1 MATVLWPTDKI
12 LLLIYIVFAMM
23 SITLEATLRQ
33 IAAALRD
40 RALVIRALLINFV
53 LVPLLAIVLVQLI
66 PMAQDVKDGILLL
79 AVVPGD
85 FLAFNFT
92 RKLCARIELAAAV
105 LFLLTFV
112 GVLLTPVSA
121 HWILQSQLPVSVPYA
136 RVIKAILV
144 YVALPLIAGLALNK
158 WFPKLATSLQ
168 KPFTVLSALAF
179 IGFTISTGST
189 KTAAAKT
196 IAGGGALLGLALFIL
211 GGMILGWFLGG
222 SDHET
227 RGVMSLSTGLR
238 SFAICLAIA
247 AETFPDSNV
256 DLTIIASAALGIPM
270 AFLFTTFRARKRK
283 KKIAAHSLAGA
294 A

>member
-12 LLLIYIVFAMM
+12 LLLIYIVLAMM

-33 IAAALRD
+33 IAAALRN
-40 RALVIRALLINFV
+40 RALVTRALLINFV

-92 RKLCARIELAAAV
+92 RKLGARIEFAAAV

-112 GVLLTPVSA
+112 GVLLAPVLA
-121 HWILQSQLPVSVPYA
+121 HWIIQSQLPVSVPYA
-136 RVIKAILV
+136 KVIKAILV
-144 YVALPLIAGLALNK
+144 YVALPLIAGLALNR
-158 WFPKLATSLQ
+158 WFPKLATALQ
-168 KPFTVLSALAF
+168 KPFTVISTLAF

-189 KTAAAKT
+189 KTAAAKA
-196 IAGGGALLGLALFIL
+196 IAGGGALLGLVLFIL

-222 SDHET
+222 SDRET
-227 RGVMSLSTGLR
+227 RGVMSLSSGLR

-256 DLTIIASAALGIPM
+256 DLTIIASAAIGIPM
-270 AFLFTTFRARKRK
+270 ALLFTVYQARKRK

>member
-1 MATVLWPTDKI
+1 MGTMLWPTDKI

-33 IAAALRD
+33 IAAALRN
-40 RALVIRALLINFV
+40 RALVARALLINFV
-53 LVPLLAIVLVQLI
+53 LVPLLAIVLVQVV

-92 RKLCARIELAAAV
+92 RKLCARIELPAAV

-112 GVLLTPVSA
+112 GVLLAPVSA

-136 RVIKAILV
+136 KVIKVVLV
-144 YVALPLIAGLALNK
+144 YVALPLIAGLALNR
-158 WFPKLATSLQ
+158 WFPKLATGLQ

-211 GGMILGWFLGG
+211 GGMILGWFLGD
-222 SDHET
+222 SDRET
-227 RGVMSLSTGLR
+227 RGVMSLSSGLR

-270 AFLFTTFRARKRK
+270 ALVFTAYQAQKRK